1 MGKKTK
7 QLNIRLDDET
17 YALFEDWRAGRRPIP
32 MPTSAARTLLRR
44 GAGVDLHLA
53 QILSEALPDLM
64 RRGAL
69 SAAAPPEFYSRL
81 SAMIRDALDAA
92 MASESARDGKP
103 IPLAARRDQ
112 RSS

>member
-17 YALFEDWRAGRRPIP
+17 YASFEDWRAGRRPIP

-44 GAGVDLHLA
+44 GASVDLHLA
-53 QILSEALPDLM
+53 QILSEALPDLI

-69 SAAAPPEFYSRL
+69 SAATPPEFYPRL

-92 MASESARDGKP
+92 MESETVQEGKT
-103 IPLAARRDQ
+103 ISLAVRRDQ